1 MISLSEF
8 LNAPRPS
15 TSGVTALR
23 GKTMVDTSGL
33 APELRRVRVE
43 DVQVLASSRIAF
55 HTDPHSAVA
64 DRFRYLR
71 MRLRPIWETGKLR
84 SLLITSP
91 LPGDGKS
98 TVALNLATALAESG
112 KRSVLLVD
120 GDFYH
125 PTLAPA
131 LGLRNESGFAE
142 CLEDDLDPW
151 AAIRRIEP
159 LGWYLLPAG
168 KPRGNP
174 AELLQS
180 GAVAQVLQKI
190 SPCFDWILFD
200 SPPVVPLVDA
210 LALTRHTDASLLVV
224 RAERTPGEAVQEALS
239 LLGPKQALGLV
250 LNGAEGLEKVYSK
263 YYGYYRKK

>member
-8 LNAPRPS
+8 LKAPHPS

-23 GKTMVDTSGL
+23 AKTLLETSGI

-43 DVQVLASSRIAF
+43 EVQVPVSSRITF
-55 HTDPHSAVA
+55 HTDPQSAVA
-64 DRFRYLR
+64 DRFRFVR

-98 TVALNLATALAESG
+98 TIALNLATALAEGG
-112 KRSVLLVD
+112 KRAVLLVD

-131 LGLRNESGFAE
+131 LGLQNEDGFAE
-142 CLEDDLDPW
+142 CIEGELDPW
-151 AAIRRIEP
+151 SAIRRIEP

-168 KPRGNP
+168 KPGGNP
-174 AELLQS
+174 TELLQS
-180 GAVAQVLQKI
+180 GSVAQVLQTI

-210 LALTRHTDASLLVV
+210 LALSRHTDASLLVV
-224 RAERTPGEAVQEALS
+224 RADRTPCETVREALT

-250 LNGAEGLEKVYSK
+250 LNGAEGLDKVYSK

>member
-1 MISLSEF
+1 
-8 LNAPRPS
+8 
-15 TSGVTALR
+15 
-23 GKTMVDTSGL
+23 
-33 APELRRVRVE
+33 
-43 DVQVLASSRIAF
+43 
-55 HTDPHSAVA
+55 
-64 DRFRYLR
+64 
-71 MRLRPIWETGKLR
+71 MRLRPFWETGKLR

-98 TVALNLATALAESG
+98 TIALNLATALAEGG

-131 LGLRNESGFAE
+131 LGLPNEHGFAE
-142 CLEDDLDPW
+142 CLDDDVDPW
-151 AAIRRIEP
+151 SAIRRIEP
-159 LGWYLLPAG
+159 LSWYLLPAG
-168 KPRGNP
+168 VPKGNP

-180 GAVAQVLQKI
+180 GAFAHVLQKI

-210 LALTRHTDASLLVV
+210 LAISRHTDASLLVV
-224 RAERTPGEAVQEALS
+224 RADTTPCEAVQEALT
-239 LLGPKQALGLV
+239 LLGPKQALGLI
-250 LNGAEGLEKVYSK
+250 LNGAEGLDKRYSK

>member
-8 LNAPRPS
+8 LNAPNPS
-15 TSGVTALR
+15 TSGVAALR
-23 GKTMVDTSGL
+23 GKTMVDAAETAL
-33 APELRRVRVE
+33 DLRGVRVE
-43 DVQVLASSRIAF
+43 EVQIPVSSRITF
-55 HTDPHSAVA
+55 HTDPQSAAA
-64 DRFRYLR
+64 DRFRFLR
-71 MRLRPIWETGKLR
+71 MRLRPLWETGKLR
-84 SLLITSP
+84 SVLITSP

-98 TVALNLATALAESG
+98 TIALNLATALAEAG

-125 PTLAPA
+125 PTLASA
-131 LGLRNESGFAE
+131 LGLPNDHGFAA
-142 CLEDDLDPW
+142 CLEDDLDPRS
-151 AAIRRIEP
+151 AIRRIEP
-159 LGWYLLPAG
+159 LGWYLMPAG
-168 KPRGNP
+168 KPAGNP

-180 GAVAQVLQKI
+180 GAVAQVLQQI

-210 LALTRHTDASLLVV
+210 LALSRHTDASLLVV
-224 RAERTPGEAVQEALS
+224 RADKTPCEAVQEALT

-250 LNGAEGLEKVYSK
+250 LNGAAGLDRVYSK

>member
-8 LNAPRPS
+8 FNAPRPS
-15 TSGVTALR
+15 TGGSSSLR
-23 GKTMVDTSGL
+23 AKAIPPATEM

-43 DVQVLASSRIAF
+43 EIEIPISARIAF
-55 HTDPHSAVA
+55 YTDPHGAVA
-64 DRFRYLR
+64 DRFRFLR

-84 SLLITSP
+84 SLLLTSP

-98 TVALNLATALAESG
+98 TIALNLATALAEGG

-125 PTLAPA
+125 PSLAPA
-131 LGLRNESGFAE
+131 LGLSNEHGFAG

-151 AAIRRIEP
+151 SAIRRIEP

-168 KPRGNP
+168 VPTGNP

-180 GAVAQVLQKI
+180 GAVTQVLQKI
-190 SPCFDWILFD
+190 APCFDWILFD

-210 LALTRHTDASLLVV
+210 LALARHTDATLLVV
-224 RAERTPGEAVQEALS
+224 RAEVTPSDAVKEALA

-250 LNGAEGLEKVYSK
+250 LNGAEGLNKVYSK